1 MTQFDTE
8 TGEVAA
14 LVTDIETSPSFGKI
28 AEAIAA
34 AQSEIDNAEKDATN
48 PAFRSKY
55 ATLASVYNACRPALA
70 KHKVAVIQVPFNLP
84 EGDIGIAT
92 LLAHPS
98 GEWIK
103 GRLYCKPTKY
113 DAHGVGSVL
122 TYMRRYSLS
131 AMVGVAPEDDDGNA
145 GVSKP
150 SEQKAPPARQ
160 TAHKENSLNASDG
173 GGQLQP
179 GGETE
184 QQKRDRIQAAYNAIS
199 KEIAETLDHADLDD
213 LRTRHEAA
221 VEEIREFS
229 PTSYEKLKQRVAK
242 RKEQITA
249 GPGAADGEPKI

>member
-34 AQSEIDNAEKDATN
+34 AQAEIDNAEKDATN

-103 GRLYCKPTKY
+103 GRLYCKPSKY

-145 GVSKP
+145 GVGKP
-150 SEQKAPPARQ
+150 SEQKAPPPRTAARQ
-160 TAHKENSLNASDG
+160 EAPEQS
-173 GGQLQP
+173 

-184 QQKRDRIQAAYNAIS
+184 DAKRTRIQGAYNAIS

-213 LRTRHEAA
+213 LRTRHNDAI
-221 VEEIREFS
+221 EEIREFS
-229 PTSYEKLKQRVAK
+229 PTGYEKLKQRVAK

-249 GPGAADGEPKI
+249 GPGAADGEPKL